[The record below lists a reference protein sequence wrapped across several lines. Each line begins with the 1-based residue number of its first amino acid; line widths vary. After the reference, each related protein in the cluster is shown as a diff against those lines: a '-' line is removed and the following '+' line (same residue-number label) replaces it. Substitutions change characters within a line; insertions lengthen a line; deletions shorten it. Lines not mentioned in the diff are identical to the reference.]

1 MNQPDLSR
9 EVRLTIPARQEY
21 ALVASMT
28 LCGLG
33 MSAGL
38 DMDLLGDLRTVTCEC
53 LDCLLHQAGCPEW
66 IEICASV
73 KDGRLCVGFHAVSR
87 QRMQAA
93 DTLDL
98 DITAWRFGDADAA
111 GAAGTGWRRRVRH
124 RMLDARLGA
133 EAAMNDEHLIP
144 LLERYA
150 ASRDPA
156 LRDELFERYLPLA
169 RAVARKFSGRGVET
183 EDLEQVA
190 GMALLKALERFE
202 SGAGLSL
209 RHLCGAHHHR
219 RRAQLPARQKRPD
232 AHAARYAASAF
243 TR

>member
-1 MNQPDLSR
+1 MNQPDLTR
-9 EVRLTIPARQEY
+9 EVRLTIPARQDY

-98 DITAWRFGDADAA
+98 DIT
-111 GAAGTGWRRRVRH
+111 
-124 RMLDARLGA
+124 
-133 EAAMNDEHLIP
+133 
-144 LLERYA
+144 
-150 ASRDPA
+150 
-156 LRDELFERYLPLA
+156 
-169 RAVARKFSGRGVET
+169 RGVLET
-183 EDLEQVA
+183 LMPQVRLEQDGDGVY
-190 GMALLKALERFE
+190 GIECSM
-202 SGAGLSL
+202 
-209 RHLCGAHHHR
+209 
-219 RRAQLPARQKRPD
+219 PV
-232 AHAARYAASAF
+232 
-243 TR
+243 